1 MKGAKQMVLGRH
13 IAIHSLVSPY
23 PTTISQQGRKKEHYM
38 KHHKNISKENRGIRL
53 VEKLLRSIDLG
64 NNL

>member
-1 MKGAKQMVLGRH
+1 MVLGRH

-23 PTTISQQGRKKEHYM
+23 PTTVSQQKKKEHYM
-38 KHHKNISKENRGIRL
+38 KLHKNVSKENRGIRR
-53 VEKLLRSIDLG
+53 VEKLHRSINHG